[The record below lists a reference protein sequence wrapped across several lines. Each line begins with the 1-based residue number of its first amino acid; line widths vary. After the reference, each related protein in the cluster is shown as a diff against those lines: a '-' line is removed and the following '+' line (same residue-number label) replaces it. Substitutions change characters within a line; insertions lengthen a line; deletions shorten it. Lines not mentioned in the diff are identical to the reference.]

1 MFLSSAFFLSLNR
14 SFFIYIGFFLTIIL
28 LTSCYNKTI
37 ELVLYPL
44 WKYKIFLVF
53 SFVFSLI
60 ISSDL
65 NNSLLLFLRFSML
78 ILLSVWLNHSIDFK
92 KLLAASERILY
103 MLSPTFLQDKLK
115 KTVFSTLLGIEY
127 CATLLSDISL
137 KKQKDISINK
147 KDAPFI
153 KKNVSLLLKLFF
165 GALSKAV
172 ELESQFPDKTFNSD
186 VNPQNDIKL
195 CKSDYLVM
203 AFSITIIFVTFYK
216 L

>member
-127 CATLLSDISL
+127 CATLLSEISP
-137 KKQKDISINK
+137 KKQKDISFKK
-147 KDAPFI
+147 KDAAFI

-172 ELESQFPDKTFNSD
+172 ELESQFPDQTFNSD